1 MVFSQRFLVFS
12 FVIASTLQSGRTA
25 TSEVPHRKIATFQCE
40 ITPPLGQPV
49 GMGFI
54 KTMET
59 VEHPLMAKGVIVVDE
74 TAQPHG
80 VYVLCGLDLMEVH
93 NSSYD
98 VLRQQVAEAVGTTA
112 SRVAPHCLHQHTAPA
127 FNRDVLQL
135 KLGENHPRRVATAK
149 YWEQTV
155 GTISAAV
162 KQAMGNLK
170 PLTHLGTSQAR
181 VDRVASNRR
190 IQQEDGTILMRS
202 SRTKDPALQAA
213 PEGLIDPWLK
223 TVTFYSG
230 EIAVAQLHYYATHPQ
245 SFYNDKRVSWDT
257 CGIARERLQQDSGV
271 FQVYFTGCGGDIAM
285 GKYNDGSL
293 EARDQ
298 LTNRLYDAMQRS
310 VAEVHRESIQHMRW
324 DIEPF
329 QFPPRTEPEFS
340 LEASQRNLQEN
351 LVAAT
356 NISFIRRRRAGQA
369 VELNCLTINNLQIL
383 HLPGEPFVLYQLAA
397 QRLSPTAF
405 VAVAGYGDGGV
416 GYIGSDRMYSD
427 KGGYEQTYAFS
438 GPCEQPLI
446 EAIGKLLARGRVQ

>member
-12 FVIASTLQSGRTA
+12 FVIASTLQSGRA
-25 TSEVPHRKIATFQCE
+25 AVSEVPHRKIATFQCE
-40 ITPPLGQPV
+40 ITPPLDQPI

-54 KTMET
+54 KIMET
-59 VEHPLMAKGVIVVDE
+59 VEHPLMAKGVIIVDE
-74 TAQPHG
+74 TEQPHA

-98 VLRQQVAEAVGTTA
+98 ILRQQVAEAAGTTT

-127 FNRDVLQL
+127 FNSDVLQL
-135 KLGENHPRRVATAK
+135 KLGENNPRRVATAK

-155 GTISAAV
+155 AAISAAV

-170 PLTHLGTSQAR
+170 LLTHLGTSQAK
-181 VDRVASNRR
+181 VERVASNRR
-190 IQQEDGTILMRS
+190 IEQADGTIRMRS
-202 SRTKDPALQAA
+202 SRTQDPALQVA

-223 TVTFYSG
+223 TVTFYNG
-230 EIAVAQLHYYATHPQ
+230 ETAVAQLHYYATHPQ
-245 SFYNDKRVSWDT
+245 SFYNDKRVSYDT
-257 CGIARERLQQDSGV
+257 CGIARERLQQASGV
-271 FQVYFTGCGGDIAM
+271 FQIYFTGCGGDIAM

-310 VAEVHRESIQHMRW
+310 VAEVNRESIQRMRW

-340 LEASQRNLQEN
+340 LEVSQRKLQEN

-356 NISFIRRRRAGQA
+356 NISFIRRMRAGQA

-446 EAIGKLLARGRVQ
+446 EAIGKLLARGGAQ